1 MENRPAHIGTSIGV
15 TRSLASM
22 LTEPFEVMY
31 VIALLLISPTD
42 RRTDPRNS
50 AAWPGSCAVTEL
62 SIYFSKQGERNLGVS
77 LSDVLSEDVLK
88 VVWRVSVEQEAVNLV
103 TRTRTRPS

>member
-1 MENRPAHIGTSIGV
+1 M
-15 TRSLASM
+15 
-22 LTEPFEVMY
+22 
-31 VIALLLISPTD
+31 
-42 RRTDPRNS
+42 
-50 AAWPGSCAVTEL
+50 TEL

-103 TRTRTRPS
+103 TRTRTIPS